1 VTNARPWLS
10 LLRRLTDAVPTWG
23 VWKRP
28 DSALEGEGDVDSLG
42 SESDWKT
49 IVAEYRSWAEE
60 HGLGPVVVCR
70 HAPDLLVLAACEGEG
85 PTRLLQMDVY
95 AHQVFRGARLASADD
110 LHGLMRL
117 DPRGFRRLRPG
128 AEGVLLLLA
137 EGVRR
142 GGRPPSTVA
151 AEGIAGLLREDPEGA
166 EQAAAALGPRGRH
179 VLAAAR
185 ALADGRWNRPEL
197 VSLELKSAARL
208 LFPRELARCFARD
221 ARGLRP
227 CDLMKA
233 LEAERLVPGDRD
245 RWLAE
250 VGRSHA
256 VYRSGDA

>member
-1 VTNARPWLS
+1 
-10 LLRRLTDAVPTWG
+10 
-23 VWKRP
+23 
-28 DSALEGEGDVDSLG
+28 
-42 SESDWKT
+42 
-49 IVAEYRSWAEE
+49 
-60 HGLGPVVVCR
+60 
-70 HAPDLLVLAACEGEG
+70 
-85 PTRLLQMDVY
+85 
-95 AHQVFRGARLASADD
+95 
-110 LHGLMRL
+110 MRL